1 MEELIQLIAKTYGI
15 VGMLLIAPL
24 GAAIVLYLDHR
35 KAQAIH
41 KKEID
46 EWEAKLAKAQEQ
58 RVQDAQAITTKLVE
72 IVSEQ
77 TGLSKET
84 NMALERINEVMT
96 TLTQTLQQVLL
107 GINRK

>member
-46 EWEAKLAKAQEQ
+46 EWEAKLAKAQAYLASLRSGKPSKFETFNMMGKQ
-58 RVQDAQAITTKLVE
+58 YPYVDNNKNRPVIG
-72 IVSEQ
+72 VS
-77 TGLSKET
+77 TSH
-84 NMALERINEVMT
+84 
-96 TLTQTLQQVLL
+96 
-107 GINRK
+107 